1 MRTTMVLRHRD
12 ILVAAAL
19 ALSCTALVFA
29 AATAT
34 PAAAKASACKEWGS
48 VVPDDLAP
56 GQARKAIVCL
66 LNAERQKAGVGPL
79 ESNKKLQR
87 AAQNHTDHMDGTG
100 CFDHECPGEADL
112 SQRLQGVDYLI
123 GSLIRWVC
131 GENIAW
137 GSDKLGTPK
146 AIVQTWMN
154 SPPHRSTLLNAAFHD
169 VGIGFAAGTPNDG
182 GDRGGIYTADFG
194 LRVD

>member
-1 MRTTMVLRHRD
+1 MVPRHRD
-12 ILVAAAL
+12 IFVAAVL
-19 ALSCTALVFA
+19 ACTALVFA
-29 AATAT
+29 AAPAT

-48 VVPDDLAP
+48 VMPDELAP

-66 LNAERQKAGVGPL
+66 LNLERQKVGVGSL
-79 ESNKKLQR
+79 DSNSKLQR

-112 SQRLQGVDYLI
+112 SRRLEGVDYLV
-123 GSLIRWVC
+123 GSLIRWIC

-146 AIVQTWMN
+146 AIVQAWMN
-154 SPPHRSTLLNAAFHD
+154 SPPHRSTLLDRSFDD
-169 VGIGFAAGTPNDG
+169 VGIGFAPGTPGDG
-182 GDRGGIYTADFG
+182 NDRGGIYTADFG

>member
-12 ILVAAAL
+12 ILVVAL
-19 ALSCTALVFA
+19 LAFAFTAVTGPSR
-29 AATAT
+29 ATASS
-34 PAAAKASACKEWGS
+34 KVNACKEWGN
-48 VVPDDLAP
+48 VMPDDLAP
-56 GQARKAIVCL
+56 GRARKAMVCL
-66 LNAERQKAGVGPL
+66 LNVERQKAGVGSL
-79 ESNKKLQR
+79 DSDKKLQR

-112 SQRLQGVDYLI
+112 SSRLEGVNYLI
-123 GSLIRWVC
+123 GSLIRWIC

-146 AIVQTWMN
+146 AIVQAWMN
-154 SPPHRSTLLNAAFHD
+154 SPPHRSTLLDGSFDD
-169 VGIGFAAGTPNDG
+169 VGIGFAAGTPNNG
-182 GDRGGIYTADFG
+182 GASGGIYTADFG